1 MVRNKGQR
9 NILQIFEENC
19 YIFIF
24 YVPVSFKF
32 LQDAILGI
40 MFYIHML
47 TVSLIIEFVP
57 KMKYYVLI

>member
-24 YVPVSFKF
+24 YVPVSVKF

-47 TVSLIIEFVP
+47 TVLIIEFVP

>member
-19 YIFIF
+19 YIFNF
-24 YVPVSFKF
+24 CVPVSFKF

-47 TVSLIIEFVP
+47 TVSFDYRICS
-57 KMKYYVLI
+57 

>member
-32 LQDAILGI
+32 LQDAISGI

-47 TVSLIIEFVP
+47 TVSFDYRICS
-57 KMKYYVLI
+57 